1 MVKPLD
7 NQEHLRVTEY
17 ANRVKK
23 LNPTDKNT
31 GRDFSLE
38 FHDVVHETNPD
49 RHHDHELG
57 QDTYESSEEKD
68 KKKDQSEPNQNQGQ
82 AAGSGSKEPPAG
94 PLDIT
99 I

>member
-17 ANRVKK
+17 ANRVKRTS
-23 LNPTDKNT
+23 PSDKDNS
-31 GRDFSLE
+31 RDFSLE
-38 FHDVVHETNPD
+38 FHDVVEKTNPD

-68 KKKDQSEPNQNQGQ
+68 KKKEQPGPNQNQGQ
-82 AAGSGSKEPPAG
+82 AVRSADKEPPNG